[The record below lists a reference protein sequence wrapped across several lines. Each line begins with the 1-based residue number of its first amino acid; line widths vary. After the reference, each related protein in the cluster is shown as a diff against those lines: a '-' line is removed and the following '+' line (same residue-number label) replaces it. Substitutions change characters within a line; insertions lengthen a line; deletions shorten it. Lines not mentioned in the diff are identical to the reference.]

1 MSEQDASDPSGAP
14 SPEPVS
20 RGEAAWTTGQGIGFL
35 VALPGWIAI
44 GLAVAVFVVS
54 LTATDI
60 SEIGEYSLFVVG
72 VTLGAGGLGLAIPGG
87 IVFNRCKRR

>member
-1 MSEQDASDPSGAP
+1 MSEQNASDHSAAP
-14 SPEPVS
+14 SPETAL
-20 RGEAAWTTGQGIGFL
+20 RGEASWTTGQGIGFL

-44 GLAVAVFVVS
+44 GLAVAVFVIS

-87 IVFNRCKRR
+87 IVFSKCKRR